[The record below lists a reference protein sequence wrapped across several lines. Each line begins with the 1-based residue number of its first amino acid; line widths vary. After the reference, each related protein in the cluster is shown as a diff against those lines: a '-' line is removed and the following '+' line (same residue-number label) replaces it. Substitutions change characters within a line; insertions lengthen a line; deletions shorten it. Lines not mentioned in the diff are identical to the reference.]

1 MLIAL
6 VRTRRYVNRIGFK
19 QALCKSH
26 RCELGVM
33 LIALVGPRRYVNR
46 IGVS

>member
-6 VRTRRYVNRIGFK
+6 VSTRAYV
-19 QALCKSH
+19 KSH

-33 LIALVGPRRYVNR
+33 LIALVGHRRYVNR